1 MQTLGIGVDIIKNS
15 RIKKSI
21 INKNF
26 INRVFSHEE
35 ITESKKK
42 KNKISFFSK
51 RFAAKEAF
59 SKALG
64 TGFRETLNFK
74 DISISNNKNG
84 KPSIKINNKLH
95 NLINKKF
102 KTKKINVLLSISD
115 RSRKTD
121 KVLLKSSCKVKDT
134 CNSCV
139 NWLRFWRILRFSI
152 RSSDKSSASSFI
164 WPLSLPKALSL
175 PEIASVIK
183 NCAITNINKRNI
195 STIRRVANASTK
207 PGQM

>member
-1 MQTLGIGVDIIKNS
+1 MKTLGIGVDIVQNS

-21 INKNF
+21 NNEKFLLRIFTNDEINK
-26 INRVFSHEE
+26 
-35 ITESKKK
+35 SKKT
-42 KNKISFFSK
+42 KNKTAFFSK

-74 DISISNNKNG
+74 DISITNNKLG

-115 RSRKTD
+115 ESKHSIAF
-121 KVLLKSSCKVKDT
+121 V
-134 CNSCV
+134 
-139 NWLRFWRILRFSI
+139 ILE
-152 RSSDKSSASSFI
+152 K
-164 WPLSLPKALSL
+164 K
-175 PEIASVIK
+175 
-183 NCAITNINKRNI
+183 
-195 STIRRVANASTK
+195 
-207 PGQM
+207 